1 MNRVAGGNSAAKLLV
16 VSIAVNAGKYY
27 YVLLLPNLSYQTS
40 KNRPCG
46 QFCRPH
52 GRFLL
57 VFAILWN
64 EGQRHRVSHHPGT
77 RMRAPGSPA
86 LNREERAPRDA
97 YCGALAERPSDPCN
111 DRTDAAA
118 TVVRDPRTALSGSRG
133 RCKLE

>member
-1 MNRVAGGNSAAKLLV
+1 MNSLAGGNTAAKLLV
-16 VSIAVNAGKYY
+16 VSIAVKAGKYY

-46 QFCRPH
+46 RQNCPH

-86 LNREERAPRDA
+86 LNRKKRLPGMCTYE
-97 YCGALAERPSDPCN
+97 G
-111 DRTDAAA
+111 T
-118 TVVRDPRTALSGSRG
+118 
-133 RCKLE
+133 

>member
-1 MNRVAGGNSAAKLLV
+1 MNRVARGNSAAKLLV

-27 YVLLLPNLSYQTS
+27 YVLLLPNLSFHTS
-40 KNRPCG
+40 KNRPRGRRSCP
-46 QFCRPH
+46 R

-86 LNREERAPRDA
+86 LDREGKAPRDA
-97 YCGALAERPSDPCN
+97 YLCRNCHP
-111 DRTDAAA
+111 
-118 TVVRDPRTALSGSRG
+118 
-133 RCKLE
+133 